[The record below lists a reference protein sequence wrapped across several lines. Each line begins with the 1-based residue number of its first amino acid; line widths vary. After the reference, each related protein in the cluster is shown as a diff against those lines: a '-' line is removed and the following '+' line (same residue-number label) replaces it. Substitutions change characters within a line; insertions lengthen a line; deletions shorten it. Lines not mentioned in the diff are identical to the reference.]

1 MQELF
6 LLVDGYNMIGAW
18 GHLKEI
24 KKKSLERARELLVED
39 LTGFGTIYKCRVIIV
54 FDAYDVRGLESCE
67 KRHDLEIVFTRENE
81 TADEYIERFVAL
93 HKRFGRKIWVATSD
107 AVQQWQIFGQG
118 ALRKPAFE
126 LLQEIRNAK
135 IQVQESVQR
144 MKKEKPQNHIPIS
157 GEIRAI
163 FEEIRRRK

>member
-1 MQELF
+1 M
-6 LLVDGYNMIGAW
+6 GAF
-18 GHLKEI
+18 KRNQ
-24 KKKSLERARELLVED
+24 KKSLERARELLVED

-135 IQVQESVQR
+135 VQVQESVQR
-144 MKKEKPQNHIPIS
+144 MKKKNHKIIS
-157 GEIRAI
+157 RFLAK
-163 FEEIRRRK
+163 FVLFLKKFVEENSDLCWKMESKFN